1 MWRNHDVR
9 ASSQQRNGM
18 DAGLFRGVSVLQ
30 AHSGTMMLF
39 LALILVVT
47 LLAALASR
55 LGVPS
60 LTDWRAC
67 MRWGLALALVI
78 TGVDHL
84 VTPQR
89 YLAMMPDFVPL
100 HPQIVLFTG
109 VCEILGA
116 IGILI
121 PRLRYLA
128 GVMLAIYFICV
139 FPANIKNAIDGLAV
153 EGLPTGRW
161 YYWVRLLFQPVVIWW
176 ALYSTSVVAWPHHK
190 KSVAPPDQR
199 F

>member
-1 MWRNHDVR
+1 MWINHDVR

-18 DAGLFRGVSVLQ
+18 DAGLFRDVSVLR
-30 AHSGTMMLF
+30 AHSGTVMLF
-39 LALILVVT
+39 FALILVVT

-55 LGVPS
+55 LGVPG

-67 MRWGLALALVI
+67 MRWGLALALVF

-89 YLAMMPDFVPL
+89 YLAMMPDFVPF

-116 IGILI
+116 IGMLI
-121 PRLRYLA
+121 PRLRHLA
-128 GVMLAIYFICV
+128 GVMLAIYFVCV
-139 FPANIKNAIDGLAV
+139 FPANINNAIAGLAV
-153 EGLPTGRW
+153 QGLPTGRW
-161 YYWVRLLFQPVVIWW
+161 YYWVRLLFQPAVIWW
-176 ALYSTSVVAWPHHK
+176 ALYSTSVIAWPNHK
-190 KSVAPPDQR
+190 SGVTGSSQR
-199 F
+199 S